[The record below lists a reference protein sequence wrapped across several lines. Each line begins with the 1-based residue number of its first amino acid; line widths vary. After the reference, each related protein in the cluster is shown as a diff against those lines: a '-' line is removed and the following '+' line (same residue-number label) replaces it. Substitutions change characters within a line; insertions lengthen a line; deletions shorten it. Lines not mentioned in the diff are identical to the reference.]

1 MSLFFLNSCKNPS
14 GICLD
19 VDPGSAI
26 YGQKETYD
34 VQAVTLRDDSARNNA
49 NYLQIAFGYL
59 NDPVMGITRSDLV
72 FNIGHPEND
81 PRIPDNASLDSA
93 VLILPYGRAGVFG
106 DSVNSSY
113 VLELRRLAE
122 VFTPGTF
129 VTKNWSVEPDVIAAA
144 TLSRFAVNDSITVV
158 QQIDGKDSVV
168 RVPPQLRIR
177 LNNDF
182 ISELLSYE
190 TDSATMANPET
201 FMNYVRGF
209 HLSVREAGPT
219 GMGGLVHFNIDDAIT
234 GVELFYKVPP
244 DEEDEEATAD
254 TVSRRFPMNKSY
266 TSIAVKQDFS
276 QLVLDAIADPSPAP
290 SAIFVKGF
298 GGLRTRIT
306 IPALDEL
313 RNRKLAINK
322 AQLVMYTNTA
332 VTGNDFTQQAPRLT
346 LYRQDIAA
354 QRQPVP
360 DGDTRMSSSQP
371 IGDQRSLEYRSGFTG
386 GFGGFYD
393 NNRQRYIF
401 NLTSFIQDLIL
412 NKIPYGDMY
421 ISPILP
427 QESVNISYAPTVSTG
442 SRAILAGPG
451 HGTNKME
458 LVIYFTELD

>member
-1 MSLFFLNSCKNPS
+1 MSLFFLSNCKNPS
-14 GICLD
+14 GVGLD

-49 NYLQIAFGYL
+49 NALQIAFGYL
-59 NDPVMGITRSDLV
+59 NDPVMGTTRSDLV
-72 FNIGHPEND
+72 FNIGHPETD
-81 PRIPDNASLDSA
+81 PRIPDNAILDSA

-106 DSVNSSY
+106 DSVNSNY

-122 VFTPGTF
+122 VFSPGTF
-129 VTKNWSVEPDVIAAA
+129 VAKNWSVEPEVIATA
-144 TLSRFAVNDSITVV
+144 TLSRFAVKDSISIVDR
-158 QQIDGKDSVV
+158 IDGKDSTI
-168 RVPPQLRIR
+168 RVPPQFRLR
-177 LNNDF
+177 LNDDF
-182 ISELLSYE
+182 VRELLSHE
-190 TDSATMANPET
+190 TDSATMADAGT
-201 FMNYVRGF
+201 FMTYVRGF
-209 HLSVREAGPT
+209 HLSVKEEAST
-219 GMGGLVHFNIDDAIT
+219 GMGSLVHFSIDDGVT
-234 GVELFYKVPP
+234 GVELFYKVPA

-254 TVSRRFPMNKSY
+254 TVARRFPMNRSY
-266 TSIAVKQDFS
+266 TSVAVKQNFS
-276 QLVLDAIADPSPAP
+276 QVVLDALADPSPTP
-290 SAIFVKGF
+290 SAVFVKGF
-298 GGLRTRIT
+298 GGLRTRIS

-322 AQLVMYTNTA
+322 AQLVIYTNTA

-346 LYRQDIAA
+346 LYRQDIAG

-360 DGDTRMSSSQP
+360 DGDTRMSSAQP
-371 IGDQRSLEYRSGFTG
+371 IGDPRSLEYRSGFTG

-393 NNRQRYIF
+393 SNQRRYIF

-427 QESVNISYAPTVSTG
+427 QETANVSYAPTVSTG

-451 HGTNKME
+451 HETNKME